1 MRNAVTNSNDTFS
14 KQLSRSR
21 ILLIVVPLMVLASC
35 ASSEKKWVHS
45 EAPATPAD
53 NDMVQCKYQAASATA
68 SLASD
73 SSARRK
79 EEANLIN
86 SCMQAKGYKQ

>member
-1 MRNAVTNSNDTFS
+1 MRNANSNLSETVS
-14 KQLSRSR
+14 KYRSR
-21 ILLIVVPLMVLASC
+21 GGLLLIVIPLMLLTSC

-45 EAPATPAD
+45 EAPITPAD
-53 NDMVQCKYQAASATA
+53 NDMAQCKYQAASATA
-68 SLASD
+68 ALASD

>member
-1 MRNAVTNSNDTFS
+1 MRNAVS
-14 KQLSRSR
+14 QYLSHSH
-21 ILLIVVPLMVLASC
+21 ILLIVIPLTVLASC

-45 EAPATPAD
+45 EAPVTPAD

-73 SSARRK
+73 TSARRK

-86 SCMQAKGYKQ
+86 NCMQAKGYKQ